1 MAIKPGVGRK
11 SSKNPPILSHE
22 FVIQNHADIVS
33 CIAMIFVIG
42 LMVQATSSYASV
54 FVALHHSIT
63 GADPTHENPRGIPY
77 TYESGWCDWCAVFFY
92 TLICII
98 MHAVLQEYVIDKISK
113 RLHLSKFKLSRFND
127 SSQLIFFYAMSFLW
141 GFDVILREGYIS
153 KAFLLWEN
161 YPEHPMIFL
170 HKLFFII
177 QLAYY
182 LHMLPE
188 LYFQKVKREDQQPK
202 IIQSIV
208 SFSFVALA
216 YYLNF
221 HRIALVLLTLHY
233 LSEVISHVFV
243 LIDIFD
249 RDDKFVKLNII
260 NRITFVF
267 TRFATMVISVLTFY
281 YKIDNSPLS
290 LVALLAVFV
299 LQGYLVFEFI
309 NNVLKAR
316 RASLV
321 EQGQPKKKLNVKVE
335 KSKKER
341 KRESDLPE
349 ADQDTGRKPETK
361 KVK

>member
-1 MAIKPGVGRK
+1 MAIKPGLGRK

-33 CIAMIFVIG
+33 CVAMIFVIG
-42 LMVQATSSYASV
+42 LMLQATSSIASV

-77 TYESGWCDWCAVFFY
+77 TYVSGWRDWCAVFFY

-127 SSQLIFFYAMSFLW
+127 SSQLIFFYGMSFLW
-141 GFDVILREGYIS
+141 GCDVILREGYIG
-153 KAFLLWEN
+153 KAALLWEN

-188 LYFQKVKREDQQPK
+188 LYFQKVKKEDQQPK
-202 IIQSIV
+202 IVQSIV

-221 HRIALVLLTLHY
+221 HRVGLVLLTLHY
-233 LSEVISHVFV
+233 LSELISHVFV
-243 LIDIFD
+243 LIEIFD
-249 RDDKFVKLNII
+249 RDDKYVNLNII
-260 NRITFVF
+260 SRIVFVF
-267 TRFATMVISVLTFY
+267 TRFATMVLSVLTFY
-281 YKIDNSPLS
+281 YKIENSPFS
-290 LVALLAVFV
+290 LVALIAICV
-299 LQGYLVFEFI
+299 LQGYLVFQFI
-309 NNVLKAR
+309 NDVLKAK

-321 EQGQPKKKLNVKVE
+321 EQNVAKKKIVKTE

>member
-1 MAIKPGVGRK
+1 M
-11 SSKNPPILSHE
+11 
-22 FVIQNHADIVS
+22 
-33 CIAMIFVIG
+33 
-42 LMVQATSSYASV
+42 
-54 FVALHHSIT
+54 
-63 GADPTHENPRGIPY
+63 
-77 TYESGWCDWCAVFFY
+77 
-92 TLICII
+92 
-98 MHAVLQEYVIDKISK
+98 
-113 RLHLSKFKLSRFND
+113 
-127 SSQLIFFYAMSFLW
+127 IFFYAMSFLW
-141 GFDVILREGYIS
+141 GFDVILREGYIG
-153 KAFLLWEN
+153 KAALLWEN

-188 LYFQKVKREDQQPK
+188 LYFQKVKKEDQQPK

-221 HRIALVLLTLHY
+221 QRIALVLLTLHY

-249 RDDKFVKLNII
+249 RDDKYVKLNII
-260 NRITFVF
+260 GRIVFVF
-267 TRFATMVISVLTFY
+267 TRFATMVLSVLTFY
-281 YKIDNSPLS
+281 YKIENSLG
-290 LVALLAVFV
+290 LLALFAVCA
-299 LQGYLVFEFI
+299 LQGYLVFQFI
-309 NNVLKAR
+309 NDVLKAK
-316 RASLV
+316 RASLN
-321 EQGQPKKKLNVKVE
+321 EQSVPKKKIVKTE

>member
-1 MAIKPGVGRK
+1 
-11 SSKNPPILSHE
+11 
-22 FVIQNHADIVS
+22 
-33 CIAMIFVIG
+33 
-42 LMVQATSSYASV
+42 
-54 FVALHHSIT
+54 
-63 GADPTHENPRGIPY
+63 
-77 TYESGWCDWCAVFFY
+77 
-92 TLICII
+92 
-98 MHAVLQEYVIDKISK
+98 
-113 RLHLSKFKLSRFND
+113 
-127 SSQLIFFYAMSFLW
+127 MSFLW
-141 GFDVILREGYIS
+141 GLDVILREGYIG
-153 KAFLLWEN
+153 KASLLWEN

-188 LYFQKVKREDQQPK
+188 LYFQKVKKEDQQPK

-221 HRIALVLLTLHY
+221 HRIGLVLLTLHY

-243 LIDIFD
+243 LIEIFD
-249 RDDKFVKLNII
+249 RDDKYVSLNIVS
-260 NRITFVF
+260 RIVFVF
-267 TRFATMVISVLTFY
+267 TRFATMVLSVLTFY
-281 YKIDNSPLS
+281 YKIENSPFS
-290 LVALLAVFV
+290 LVALIAVCV
-299 LQGYLVFEFI
+299 SQGYLVFQFI
-309 NNVLKAR
+309 NDVLKAK

-321 EQGQPKKKLNVKVE
+321 EQGVAKKKIVKTE

-349 ADQDTGRKPETK
+349 ADQDTVRKPETK